1 MHQRVELA
9 VDGPLDL
16 ALTMGLIGM
25 SSRDPSFRV
34 FGRNTVTFATNTP
47 QGAASAR
54 FVHRDGVLAVDVWG
68 AGGDHVLARARTLA
82 GLHDRPLDFAP
93 PHRAL
98 ASLVRRYAGLRLTA
112 GADPIEIAMRAVF
125 GQRVTSD
132 EARQSWWRFVRRHG
146 DPAPGPLE
154 LMAPPRSAVVARLGR
169 DSLLRVGLDLH
180 RSRALVALAR
190 EADRVRATLDDSERV
205 AARLRTLPG
214 IGPWTVGLVRHLAY
228 GDASAVPL
236 DDWHI
241 GRDLCFALSGEERGN
256 DTRML
261 ELLAPFAGDEGRVWR
276 LISAAGIHHPRH
288 ASGRAPNPLLADFMA
303 RR

>member
-34 FGRNTVTFATNTP
+34 LGRNTVTFATNTP

-54 FVHRDGVLAVDVWG
+54 FVHCDGMLAVDVWG
-68 AGGDHVLARARTLA
+68 VGGDHVLARARTLA
-82 GLHDRPLDFAP
+82 GLHDRPLEFAP
-93 PHRAL
+93 HHRAL
-98 ASLVRRYAGLRLTA
+98 ASLVRRYAGLRLTS

-180 RSRALVALAR
+180 RSRALVALTR
-190 EADRVRATLDDSERV
+190 EADRLRATLDDRERV

-276 LISAAGIHHPRH
+276 LISAAGIHHPRR
-288 ASGRAPNPLLADFMA
+288 ASGRAPNPLLAEFVA

>member
-16 ALTMGLIGM
+16 ARTMGLLGT
-25 SSRDPSFRV
+25 SPRDPSFRV
-34 FGRNTVTFATNTP
+34 LGRGVVTFATNTP
-47 QGAASAR
+47 DGAASAR
-54 FVHRDGVLAVDVWG
+54 FTHRGGLLGVEVWG
-68 AGGDHVLARARTLA
+68 DGGSHVLARAGRLA

-93 PHRAL
+93 EHRAV
-98 ASLVRRYAGLRLTA
+98 ASLVRRFAGLRLTA
-112 GADPIEIAMRAVF
+112 GADPIEIAMHAVF

-146 DPAPGPLE
+146 EAAPGPLG
-154 LMAPPRSAVVARLGR
+154 LTTPPRADVVARLGR
-169 DSLLRVGLDLH
+169 DDLLRVGLDLH
-180 RSRALVALAR
+180 RSRALVSLTR
-190 EADRVRATLDDSERV
+190 EADRVRATVDDVDRV
-205 AARLRTLPG
+205 TARLRTLPG
-214 IGPWTVGLVRHLAY
+214 IGPWTIGLVRHLAY
-228 GDASAVPL
+228 GDARAVPL

-261 ELLAPFAGDEGRVWR
+261 ELLAPFAGNEGRVWR
-276 LISAAGIHHPRH
+276 LVSAAGIRHPRR
-288 ASGRAPNPLLADFMA
+288 AAGRAANPLLAEFTA